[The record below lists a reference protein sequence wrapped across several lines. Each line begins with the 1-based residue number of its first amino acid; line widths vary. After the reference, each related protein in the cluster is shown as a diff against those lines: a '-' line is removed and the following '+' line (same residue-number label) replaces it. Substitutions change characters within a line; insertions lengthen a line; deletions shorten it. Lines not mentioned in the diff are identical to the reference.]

1 MEWINSSK
9 EGLDSFMEDDGQ
21 EIQPQ
26 QAPDPIIINELPKLE
41 LSEFRQPRY
50 KFVNSKTLVTFVFL
64 T

>member
-1 MEWINSSK
+1 
-9 EGLDSFMEDDGQ
+9 MEDDGQ

-26 QAPDPIIINELPKLE
+26 QGPDPTIINELPKLE
-41 LSEFRQPRY
+41 LSEFRQPRD